1 MKTYKL
7 LERMNGNKVVV
18 QVEAENQELAVDSLM
33 RKLWHD
39 NIQLCDDLGYDS
51 YQDLQDGFNLDFIII
66 ESLKLILKLMYPI
79 F

>member
-1 MKTYKL
+1 MTYKL
-7 LERMNGNKVVV
+7 LERMNGDKVVA

-51 YQDLQDGFNLDFIII
+51 YQDLQDGFNLDFIVV
-66 ESLKLILKLMYPI
+66 ES
-79 F
+79 